1 MRHNRDRDWHDFWYC
16 GSRRHAA
23 RDAEECRRMWSEHVR
38 TAFGQRPRDH
48 WFFGGRRFLA
58 WLAAGGPASMNPF
71 VGLVLS
77 KGGGLLPLYVL
88 HLLSTESRYGND
100 IMREL
105 EQRSGG
111 TWSSN
116 PGAVYPLLRL
126 LERHGL
132 LRGEWEDPD
141 KRTRRIYYLTDRGR
155 REYTQLK
162 ELMRPGLQEALE
174 VLREL
179 YEELYS
185 EPVEAGE
192 ERQSSSVQL

>member
-1 MRHNRDRDWHDFWYC
+1 MWRD
-16 GSRRHAA
+16 
-23 RDAEECRRMWSEHVR
+23 HVR
-38 TAFGQRPRDH
+38 RAFGQRPRDH

-58 WLAAGGPASMNPF
+58 WLAAGGPAYMNPF

-88 HLLSTESRYGND
+88 HLLARKPRYGND

-105 EQRSGG
+105 ELRSQG

-132 LRGEWEDPD
+132 LKGEWEDPD
-141 KRTRRIYYLTDRGR
+141 KRTRRIYCLTDRGGK
-155 REYTQLK
+155 EYAELK
-162 ELMRPGLQEALE
+162 ELMRPGLQEALQ
-174 VLREL
+174 VLQAL
-179 YEELYS
+179 YDDVYAEADAGQS
-185 EPVEAGE
+185 EGQGYPH
-192 ERQSSSVQL
+192 S

>member
-1 MRHNRDRDWHDFWYC
+1 MRHNRDRDWREFWCC
-16 GSRRHAA
+16 GNGEHAGW
-23 RDAEECRRMWSEHVR
+23 DAEECRRRWHEHVR
-38 TAFGQRPRDH
+38 TAFGRRPRDH

-58 WLAAGGPASMNPF
+58 WLAAGGPAHMNPF

-88 HLLSTESRYGND
+88 HLISRRPRYGND

-105 EQRSGG
+105 EERSKG

-141 KRTRRIYYLTDRGR
+141 KRTRRIYDLTDQGR
-155 REYTQLK
+155 REYAQLK
-162 ELMRPGLQEALE
+162 DLMKPGLQEALD
-174 VLREL
+174 VLQALYDEL
-179 YEELYS
+179 YI
-185 EPVEAGE
+185 EADVANE
-192 ERQSSSVQL
+192 ERQGSSM